1 MSDGDDETV
10 MLEIIAFVLLS
21 HQPLPPMA
29 EGVASYY
36 TVESAGTRTA
46 SGERMDDD
54 ELTCAML
61 QGEFGEYVLV
71 VAENGRSVVCRL
83 NDRGP
88 FTRGRVIDLSKAAM
102 RELHPTAGL
111 LSVKVYRLGTNPPPE
126 LLSNN

>member
-1 MSDGDDETV
+1 

-21 HQPLPPMA
+21 HQPMA
-29 EGVASYY
+29 PVTEGVASYY

-46 SGERMDDD
+46 SGERLNDGDF
-54 ELTCAML
+54 TCAML
-61 QGEFGEYVLV
+61 QGAFGEYVLV

-88 FTRGRVIDLSKAAM
+88 FTRGRVIDLSRAAM

-111 LSVKVYRLGTNPPPE
+111 LTVKVFRLGTNPPPE
-126 LLSNN
+126 LLRKSLN

>member
-1 MSDGDDETV
+1 

-21 HQPLPPMA
+21 HQPMAPVA

-46 SGERMDDD
+46 SGERLNDGDF
-54 ELTCAML
+54 TCAML
-61 QGEFGEYVLV
+61 QGAFGEYVLV

-88 FTRGRVIDLSKAAM
+88 FTRGRVIDLSRAAM

-111 LSVKVYRLGTNPPPE
+111 LTVKVFRLGTNPPPE
-126 LLSNN
+126 LLRKSLN

>member
-1 MSDGDDETV
+1 

-21 HQPLPPMA
+21 HQPLPPIA

-36 TVESAGTRTA
+36 TVESAGSRTA
-46 SGERMDDD
+46 SGERMDDND
-54 ELTCAML
+54 LTCAML

-102 RELHPTAGL
+102 RQLHATAGL
-111 LSVKVYRLGTNPPPE
+111 LSVKVYRLGTHPPPE
-126 LLSNN
+126 LVQNN